1 MALNYFQRVVFSI
14 LEVISGL
21 LNLST
26 SLIGKNPTWD
36 LDGWYLKRILD
47 SIYYKNVKSTVNKR
61 RNAENDYNENVQRI
75 TRSV

>member
-21 LNLST
+21 FNLST
-26 SLIGKNPTWD
+26 ALVGKNPTWD

-47 SIYYKNVKSTVNKR
+47 SIYNKNVTNTVTKR
-61 RNAENDYNENVQRI
+61 KKAEDDYDDNVQRL